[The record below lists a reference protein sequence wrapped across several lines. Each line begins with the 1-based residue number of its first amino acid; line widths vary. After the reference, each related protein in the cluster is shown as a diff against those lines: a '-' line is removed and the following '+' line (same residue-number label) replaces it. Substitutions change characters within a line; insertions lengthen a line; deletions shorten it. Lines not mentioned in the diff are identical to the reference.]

1 MALAGEG
8 EWSGCTCRQTSRQ
21 ESARRGRN
29 REARDFLLGFEGLPT
44 DRPVKSVRTVRGCG
58 IIVTQR
64 DETLAFEA
72 QQGNMQ
78 AFAVLVERHKGRV
91 YRTLFQVVGDEQ
103 DAQDLSQEVF
113 LKVFR
118 SLGSYRGEAAFT
130 TWLHRLTLNLS
141 FDWLRARKRRPL
153 QVPLSPPPD
162 EGERGERELPS
173 NDAGPEEELLRNDRQ
188 EQLRRAIQE
197 LPADYREAIL
207 LHHLHHL
214 SYQQISDRTGAPV
227 RTIET
232 RLYRARAMLKK
243 MLSEAEGGGSSG
255 LHRRAHEATA
265 VLG

>member
-1 MALAGEG
+1 MTE
-8 EWSGCTCRQTSRQ
+8 
-21 ESARRGRN
+21 
-29 REARDFLLGFEGLPT
+29 
-44 DRPVKSVRTVRGCG
+44 
-58 IIVTQR
+58 R

-78 AFAVLVERHKGRV
+78 AFAVLVDRHKGRV

-118 SLGSYRGEAAFT
+118 ALSGYRGEAAFT
-130 TWLHRLTLNLS
+130 TWLHRLTLNLA

-153 QVPLSPPPD
+153 QVPLTPPPD
-162 EGERGERELPS
+162 QEDRPAIEPVSPDET
-173 NDAGPEEELLRNDRQ
+173 PEETVLREDRRQ
-188 EQLRRAIQE
+188 QLREAIHR
-197 LPADYREAIL
+197 LPPDYREAIL
-207 LHHLHHL
+207 LHHIHHL
-214 SYQQISDRTGAPV
+214 SYQQIAERIDVPV

-243 MLSEAEGGGSSG
+243 MLTEGEGGAGSG
-255 LHRRAHEATA
+255 VHGRAVEAST